1 MSRSWEDWQEIIRP
15 KLEGINRYN
24 PDNMETL
31 EQYAQFQAESH
42 HYDFEANLT
51 LMKLYQFEPHR
62 AVARVAVQILLK
74 ALVNMP
80 KPDFSLLKSVLPCNL
95 VSLLL
100 TTYLML

>member
-1 MSRSWEDWQEIIRP
+1 M
-15 KLEGINRYN
+15 
-24 PDNMETL
+24 M
-31 EQYAQFQAESH
+31 
-42 HYDFEANLT
+42 LT
-51 LMKLYQFEPHR
+51 FVKEPRTRLSCSILSSYQFEPHR